1 MASPEEM
8 MQSMI
13 ANFTD
18 KTGKSLDDWTR
29 LAKTAPEQKHG
40 KIVAWLKSTHSLTHG
55 YANMVATAVLKPE
68 SLAPKTAQ
76 DDAELTAAQYIGKES
91 LKPVYEALIAAT
103 SSFGSDVEIA
113 PKKAYV
119 SLRRNKQFAL
129 VQPSTKTRLDLGLCM
144 KGVDASGRLEA
155 AGSFNAMASHRI
167 RLASVDEIDDDVIGW
182 LRQAYEAS

>member
-13 ANFTD
+13 ANFAE
-18 KTGKSLDDWTR
+18 KTGKSLEDWTV

-40 KIVAWLKSTHSLTHG
+40 KIVAWLKSTQGLTHG

-68 SLAPKTAQ
+68 SFAPKTAQ
-76 DDAELTAAQYIGKES
+76 DDADLTAAQYVGKEN
-91 LKPVYEALIAAT
+91 LKPLYDSLIKAAT
-103 SSFGSDVEIA
+103 QLGADVEIA

-129 VQPSTKTRLDLGLCM
+129 VQPSTKTRVDLGLCM

-167 RLASVDEIDDDVIGW
+167 KLGSVDEIDDDVLGW